1 MDQGTSKEV
10 IIRFGW
16 PVKAAILLLAIAAL
30 FVFVPPAV
38 SAIPEEAFGPLFFYL
53 SIPAILVYLTIVVL
67 TFRIR
72 ISSES
77 ISSEAFPNPFLRS
90 AECRFADIS
99 AVEKDRWWSTLS
111 VFQFLK
117 PEPFRI
123 TSLEIL
129 DASPSDILNAIRA
142 RIGRDIFLERVTNPL
157 RRGWAWHQRLA
168 NAILLLGSLW
178 FSFQLLARRGG
189 LSLAGD
195 VRDTVGLIFS
205 AAILLLLL
213 ADWFFYRYVNRES

>member
-1 MDQGTSKEV
+1 MNPGSSKDV
-10 IIRFGW
+10 IIRYGW
-16 PVKAAILLLAIAAL
+16 PIKAAILLLGIAAL
-30 FVFVPPAV
+30 FAFVPPAV
-38 SAIPEEAFGPLFFYL
+38 RAIPEEAFGPLIFFL
-53 SIPAILVYLTIVVL
+53 SIPGFLVYLSIVVL
-67 TFRIR
+67 TYRIR
-72 ISSES
+72 ISSDR
-77 ISSEAFPNPFLRS
+77 IATDAFPNPFLRS

-111 VFQFLK
+111 IFQFQK

-129 DASPSDILNAIRA
+129 DASPSDILNAIQA

-157 RRGWAWHQRLA
+157 RRGWPWHKRLA
-168 NAILLLGSLW
+168 NAILLLGSVW
-178 FSFQLLARRGG
+178 FSLQLLAIRGI

-205 AAILLLLL
+205 AGILLLLL
-213 ADWFFYRYVNRES
+213 ADWYFYRYVNRES